1 MPKTGFRCGFELK
14 DTTAI
19 EDSEA
24 YSTDMQEFSN
34 LLLLKENIQ
43 QELYGTLE
51 EDFFILDGSRTEMVD
66 MPTDITYWSESLS
79 DADGTFSDAPELVI
93 NFSENH
99 TSCGLTFHF
108 LDDYPL
114 EMEITWFDI
123 YGIALTRKLFHIDS
137 MAYFARNQVED
148 YAKLIIR
155 FTKAKPYR
163 YIKLKYLEY
172 GTDLVM
178 GEGGM
183 PVKGASLIEEMDMI
197 SNQIAVN
204 KLTYNLIDEDDDFN
218 VGNIAGLHKVLQKGQ
233 KITAYEKV
241 DGEDYVLGKFFLS
254 DWKTSGN
261 VTKISAVDYKG
272 ILDNTTFATGKVY
285 EGELAGT
292 VIDNIMSAAGIT
304 DYEVDA
310 NVRSV
315 KLYGWMKRQTCRK
328 ALREVLFACGA
339 IVDTSRS
346 FLLKIY
352 KPNRVSVVNVDRER
366 KFKTTVSE
374 NDYISDVTVKYN
386 SYTLYTEKKEV
397 VKGDYEAGTYTVTL
411 SSPVAEMEINA
422 GQILEQTADSITFK
436 LTEPGH
442 VSITGYKYSKEELS
456 VTASVESVQ
465 AGKTR
470 KTKSFSGQL
479 LNGAQAEKIAEGI
492 LEYYSL
498 TLGIKIKYLNDGEK
512 PGMWGEI
519 QNNNR
524 MYGNYVAGFEKL
536 TTDLTGGFLSNAE
549 LRGYYKLVTDAY
561 YTTEL
566 FSGEEVGD
574 L

>member
-1 MPKTGFRCGFELK
+1 MPKTGFQCGFELK

-34 LLLLKENIQ
+34 LLMLKENIH
-43 QELYGTLE
+43 QEPYGTLE
-51 EDFFILDGSRTEMVD
+51 KDFFILDGSRTEMID

-79 DADGTFSDAPELVI
+79 GADGTFSKSPELVI
-93 NFSENH
+93 SFSEKH

-123 YGIALTRKLFHIDS
+123 YGIVIKRKVFHIDR
-137 MAYFARNQVED
+137 MVYFARNQVED
-148 YAKLIIR
+148 YAKLVIR
-155 FTKAKPYR
+155 FTKANPYR
-163 YIKLKYLEY
+163 YVKLKYLEY

-183 PVKGASLIEEMDMI
+183 PVKKASLVEEMDMI

-272 ILDNTTFATGKVY
+272 ILDNAEFATGKVY
-285 EGELAGT
+285 TGELAGD
-292 VIDNIMSAAGIT
+292 VIDDIMTAAGIT
-304 DYEVDA
+304 DYEVDKE
-310 NVRSV
+310 VRSV
-315 KLYGWMKRQTCRK
+315 KLYGWMKKQKCRK
-328 ALREVLFACGA
+328 ALKEVLFACGA
-339 IVDTSRS
+339 VIDTSRS
-346 FLLKIY
+346 FVIKIY
-352 KPNRVSVVNVDRER
+352 KPSRVSDANVDREK
-366 KFKTTVSE
+366 KFTTTVSE
-374 NDYISDVTVKYN
+374 KDYISDVTIKYN
-386 SYTLYTEKKEV
+386 SYTLSSEKKEV
-397 VKGDYEAGTYTVTL
+397 VKGDYDPGTYTVSL
-411 SSPVAEMEINA
+411 SNPAAEMEINT
-422 GQILEQTADSITFK
+422 GEILEQTADSVTFK
-436 LTEPGH
+436 VAEAAH
-442 VSITGYKYSKEELS
+442 ISITGYKYSKEELS
-456 VTASVESVQ
+456 VTESVENIQ
-465 AGKTR
+465 AGKAR
-470 KTKSFSGQL
+470 KTKSFSCQL
-479 LNGAQAEKIAEGI
+479 LNGVQAKKIAQEI

-498 TLGIKIKYLNDGEK
+498 ILGIKIKYLNGGEK

-519 QNNNR
+519 QNNNK
-524 MYGNYVAGFEKL
+524 MYGNYVAGFEKI
-536 TTDLTGGFLSNAE
+536 TTDLTGGFVSNAE
-549 LRGYYKLVTDAY
+549 LSGYYNLVTDFY

-566 FSGEEVGD
+566 IAGEDTGV

>member
-43 QELYGTLE
+43 QETYGTLE
-51 EDFFILDGSRTEMVD
+51 ENFFILDGSRTEMVD

-79 DADGTFSDAPELVI
+79 DADGTFSEAPELVI

-108 LDDYPL
+108 IDDYPL
-114 EMEITWFDI
+114 EVEITWFDI
-123 YGIALTRKLFHIDS
+123 YGIVLTRKLFHIDS
-137 MAYFARNQVED
+137 MVYFARNQVED

-339 IVDTSRS
+339 VVDTSRS

-386 SYTLYTEKKEV
+386 SYTLDTEKKEV
-397 VKGDYEAGTYTVTL
+397 VKGDYEAGTYTVTI
-411 SSPVAEMEINA
+411 SSPAAEMEINA
-422 GQILEQTADSITFK
+422 GQILNQTADSVTFK

-442 VSITGYKYSKEELS
+442 VIITGYKYSKEELS

-470 KTKSFSGQL
+470 KIKSFSGQL
-479 LNGAQAEKIAEGI
+479 LNGAQAEKIAEEI

-498 TLGIKIKYLNDGEK
+498 TLGIKIKYLNGGEK

-561 YTTEL
+561 FTTEL